1 MVYRVNMITY
11 LDQVE
16 SIAQEGC
23 TIVIKF
29 DGERDKKNFYTVVL
43 SGGQLED
50 DYFRK
55 DGADLP
61 LLLREMINF
70 YKNY

>member
-1 MVYRVNMITY
+1 MAHRINISNY

-16 SIAQEGC
+16 SIAKEGC

-29 DGERDKKNFYTVVL
+29 DGERRKKNFYTVVL
-43 SGGQLED
+43 SGGQLKE

-55 DGADLP
+55 DGADLS
-61 LLLREMINF
+61 LLLSEMIGF
-70 YKNY
+70 YKNC